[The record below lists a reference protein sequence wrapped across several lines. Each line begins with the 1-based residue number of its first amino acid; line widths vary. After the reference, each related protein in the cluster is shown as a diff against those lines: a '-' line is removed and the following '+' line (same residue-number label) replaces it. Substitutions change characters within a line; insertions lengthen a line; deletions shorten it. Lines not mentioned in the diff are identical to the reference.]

1 MLEIK
6 SGRQVGLP
14 MQNDSF
20 LEQVTLRPGEIV
32 ALLGKNGA
40 GKTTLIEEIF
50 GMKERPRHT
59 ITLGGKPVS
68 YKNLHRLAL
77 GSCEHTF
84 FSEFTVLEQR
94 EFYEMNFPNF
104 RRERFDLLLEYFD
117 ITTFWRMKDL
127 SVGEQN
133 QIETMFALCQGA
145 DYIFLDEPF
154 ANSDLFHRKDFY
166 KLLLGMLE
174 ETECLIIST
183 HLIEE
188 VESIIGRVL
197 LMDKLDIIADVSME
211 EMDEDN
217 TDVVTWLK
225 QKLHYDEGKAAEFIR
240 RMEGGNV

>member
-154 ANSDLFHRKDFY
+154 SNSDLFHRKDFY

-174 ETECLIIST
+174 ETECLVIAT

-188 VESIIGRVL
+188 VSEFISRAVL
-197 LMDKLDIIADVSME
+197 IRRGKIVGDVSVME
-211 EMDEDN
+211 LEES
-217 TDVVTWLK
+217 
-225 QKLHYDEGKAAEFIR
+225 GKTLIDYII
-240 RMEGGNV
+240 NCCK